1 MKKTLTA
8 LVAVSA
14 LAAAGLA
21 QADAIFYPDGRV
33 VELGDSSV
41 ESLALDESSTM
52 DIAPVDTTVLGAS
65 SDPLL
70 DTPIDTTV
78 MGAPSSTLSSST
90 TTTVQ
95 VPQLVYVQPNIDFD
109 RATVLSQLHNRNLVI
124 RDHRIVSSTDTRDT
138 FNVPQRAGEASTM
151 TGGVPNLV
159 TDNSIVVGG
168 LTIPHTVVSV
178 DQPYYVLSF

>member
-8 LVAVSA
+8 IVAASA

-21 QADAIFYPDGRV
+21 QADAIYYPDGSV

-41 ESLALDESSTM
+41 ETLALDDSSTM
-52 DIAPVDTTVLGAS
+52 DTAPVDTTVLGAS
-65 SDPLL
+65 ADPAI
-70 DTPIDTTV
+70 DTTIDTTV
-78 MGAPSSTLSSST
+78 MGAAPSAST

-109 RATVLSQLHNRNLVI
+109 HATVLSQLHNRNLVV
-124 RDHRIVSSTDTRDT
+124 RDHRVVSADTRDT

-151 TGGVPNLV
+151 TGGAPNLV
-159 TDNSIVVGG
+159 TDNSSIVVGG

-178 DQPYYVLSF
+178 DQPYYVMSF

>member
-52 DIAPVDTTVLGAS
+52 DIAPVDTTVLGA
-65 SDPLL
+65 
-70 DTPIDTTV
+70 
-78 MGAPSSTLSSST
+78 PSSTLSSSTT

-151 TGGVPNLV
+151 TSGVPNLV

>member
-8 LVAVSA
+8 LVAASA

-21 QADAIFYPDGRV
+21 QADAIYYPDGRV
-33 VELGDSSV
+33 VELGDSSL
-41 ESLALDESSTM
+41 EAQALDDSSTM
-52 DIAPVDTTVLGAS
+52 DTAPVDTTVLGAS
-65 SDPLL
+65 ADPSL
-70 DTPIDTTV
+70 DISTIDTTA
-78 MGAPSSTLSSST
+78 MGAPATTLGSTT

-124 RDHRIVSSTDTRDT
+124 RDHRVVSMDTRDT

-168 LTIPHTVVSV
+168 LTIPHTVVSI
-178 DQPYYVLSF
+178 DQPYYVMSF

>member
-8 LVAVSA
+8 LVAASA

-21 QADAIFYPDGRV
+21 QADAIFYPDGTV

-41 ESLALDESSTM
+41 ETLALDDSSTT
-52 DIAPVDTTVLGAS
+52 VDTTVLGAS
-65 SDPLL
+65 AAPAIDN
-70 DTPIDTTV
+70 TIDTTV
-78 MGAPSSTLSSST
+78 MGAAPLSAST

-95 VPQLVYVQPNIDFD
+95 VPQLVYVQPNINFD
-109 RATVLSQLHNRNLVI
+109 RATVLSQLHNRDLVV
-124 RDHRIVSSTDTRDT
+124 RDHRVVSVADTRDT

-151 TGGVPNLV
+151 TGGAPNLV
-159 TDNSIVVGG
+159 TDNHIVVGG

-178 DQPYYVLSF
+178 DQPYYVMSF